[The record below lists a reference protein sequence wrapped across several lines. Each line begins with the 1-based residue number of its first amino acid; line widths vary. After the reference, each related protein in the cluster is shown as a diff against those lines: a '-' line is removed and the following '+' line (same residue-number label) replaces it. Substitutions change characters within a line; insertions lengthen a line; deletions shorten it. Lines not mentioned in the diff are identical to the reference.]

1 VVLKIEGGW
10 WWERGGGGG
19 GRSGEWNARGGVGF
33 CCNRNRFAVL
43 RMQAD
48 CERTRWCCAK

>member
-1 VVLKIEGGW
+1 MVLKIEGGW